1 MSPGPTTVD
10 KDFKVKN
17 GLNVANTGTFGGT
30 VTVATPTENAH
41 ATTKLYVDTAIAGIS
56 ANVFPTES
64 TAPVSPV
71 DGQVYF
77 DTVTQH
83 LSIYSTDAA
92 DWIMIATFDDT
103 ANLRQHIHDT
113 AIDGTGLIT
122 TVFQD
127 AGAYD
132 DVFSSTQIAGFY
144 DSVEWLTSY
153 DGGSPLDNFN

>member
-1 MSPGPTTVD
+1 MPTVD

-17 GLNVANTGTFGGT
+17 GLNVATTGIFGGT
-30 VTVATPTENAH
+30 VTVATPTQNAH
-41 ATTKLYVDTAIAGIS
+41 ATTKLYVDTAISGIVS
-56 ANVFPTES
+56 NVLPTES

-77 DTVTQH
+77 DTVTRH

-132 DVFSSTQIAGFY
+132 DVFSSAQIAGFY
-144 DSVEWLTSY
+144 DTVEWLTSY

>member
-1 MSPGPTTVD
+1 MATVD

-17 GLNVANTGTFGGT
+17 GLNVATTGTFGGV
-30 VTVATPTENAH
+30 VTVATPTQNAH
-41 ATTKLYVDTAIAGIS
+41 ATTKLYVDTAISGIVS
-56 ANVFPTES
+56 NVLPTES

-77 DTVTQH
+77 DTVTRH

-144 DSVEWLTSY
+144 DTVEWLTSY
-153 DGGSPLDNFN
+153 DGGNPLDNFN

>member
-1 MSPGPTTVD
+1 MATVD

-17 GLNVANTGTFGGT
+17 GLSVATTGTFGGV
-30 VTVATPTENAH
+30 VTVATPTQNAH

>member
-1 MSPGPTTVD
+1 MATVD

-17 GLNVANTGTFGGT
+17 GLNVATTGTFGGV
-30 VTVATPTENAH
+30 VTVATPTQNAH
-41 ATTKLYVDTAIAGIS
+41 AATKLYVDTVAGN
-56 ANVFPTES
+56 ANVVPTES
-64 TAPVSPV
+64 TAPVAPV
-71 DGQVYF
+71 DGQIYF

>member
-1 MSPGPTTVD
+1 MATTD

-17 GLNVANTGTFGGT
+17 GLNVATTGIFGGT
-30 VTVATPTENAH
+30 VTVATPTQNAH
-41 ATTKLYVDTAIAGIS
+41 ATTKLYVDTAISGIVS
-56 ANVFPTES
+56 NVLPTES

-153 DGGSPLDNFN
+153 DGGSPVDNFN

>member
-1 MSPGPTTVD
+1 MATTD

-17 GLNVANTGTFGGT
+17 GLNVATTGIFGGT
-30 VTVATPTENAH
+30 VTVATPTQNTH
-41 ATTKLYVDTAIAGIS
+41 AATKLYVDTAIAGIS

-71 DGQVYF
+71 DGQLYF